1 MNVRINRAPSQV
13 QVSRKT
19 RADFMIRATAE
30 QHAREEWDRLCQKR
44 GEELEAY
51 ATALDATMLWTLHS
65 ELGWGAKR
73 LRRFWE
79 TLIRNRVEFRS
90 FYRGDMATYEV
101 QNTGENAEDFALVAA
116 LRDIGVDLEAWEAEP
131 LEIDNKTGEV
141 TFEMKHS

>member
-19 RADFMIRATAE
+19 MADFMIRATAE

-65 ELGWGAKR
+65 EYGFGRRR

-79 TLIRNRVEFRS
+79 QLIHNRVEFRS
-90 FYRGDMATYEV
+90 FYRGDMSTYEV
-101 QNTGENAEDFALVAA
+101 QNTGSNAEDFALVAA

-141 TFEMKHS
+141 TFGIKHS

>member
-1 MNVRINRAPSQV
+1 MNVRINRAPSRV

-19 RADFMIRATAE
+19 MADFMIRATAE
-30 QHAREEWDRLCQKR
+30 QHAREEWDRLCQTR
-44 GEELEAY
+44 SQELEAY

-141 TFEMKHS
+141 KFITK

>member
-1 MNVRINRAPSQV
+1 MNVRLNRVPSQV

-19 RADFMIRATAE
+19 MADFMIRATAE

-141 TFEMKHS
+141 TFEIKHS